1 MLATFTIAPPGFMV
15 RNACFVKCTAPKR
28 STLRTFCQ
36 SSDVSS
42 SRDLKV
48 ISPALLTTT
57 SSLAKRSI
65 AAFTVPA
72 TCTSEETSHATP
84 SASGAPASRKLAA
97 LLSAA
102 SPFRSAMTTRAPSDP
117 RRLAVA
123 RPIPLAAPVTIA
135 TLSRNRIVRP
145 PTNMRPAGV
154 VGRIDPAP
162 AQIAVMCRSRTG
174 YRAHRLSNTCSLLP
188 ADSRPDSVPRTDSH
202 HSPQRFSRTGSV
214 QGQSGSRGV
223 LYRISSLRSSALH
236 LHDLTLRHHVVVEV
250 CHDPQRASDQQE
262 HDQHAKGERER
273 VVRVVGRRRDVQ
285 EEHEVHPHLRDRE
298 DDKRHW

>member
-123 RPIPLAAPVTIA
+123 RPITLAAPVTIA

-145 PTNMRPAGV
+145 PTNMLPYPGRTRTTRPKG
-154 VGRIDPAP
+154 
-162 AQIAVMCRSRTG
+162 SRDT
-174 YRAHRLSNTCSLLP
+174 
-188 ADSRPDSVPRTDSH
+188 DSVE
-202 HSPQRFSRTGSV
+202 
-214 QGQSGSRGV
+214 GQNGSRGV

-236 LHDLTLRHHVVVEV
+236 LHDLTQRHDVVVEV

>member
-145 PTNMRPAGV
+145 PTNMRPASV
-154 VGRIDPAP
+154 VFRIDPVP
-162 AQIAVMCRSRTG
+162 AQIAVMSRTVERTV
-174 YRAHRLSNTCSLLP
+174 YQSLARFCP
-188 ADSRPDSVPRTDSH
+188 SIAARIPYPGQTRTTRPKDSRDTDSVE
-202 HSPQRFSRTGSV
+202 
-214 QGQSGSRGV
+214 GQNGSRGV
-223 LYRISSLRSSALH
+223 LCRISSLRSSALH
-236 LHDLTLRHHVVVEV
+236 LHDLTQRHHVVVEV
-250 CHDPQRASDQQE
+250 CHDPQRAADQQE

-298 DDKRHW
+298 DNKRHW

>member
-15 RNACFVKCTAPKR
+15 RNACLVKCTAPKR

-57 SSLAKRSI
+57 SSRAKRSI

-72 TCTSEETSHATP
+72 TCTSDDTSHATP

-102 SPFRSAMTTRAPSDP
+102 SPFRSAMTTRAPSDA

-123 RPIPLAAPVTIA
+123 RPIPLAAPVTMA

-154 VGRIDPAP
+154 VGRTAP

-174 YRAHRLSNTCSLLP
+174 IIERTVYQTLARFCPPIAARIPYPGRTRTTRP
-188 ADSRPDSVPRTDSH
+188 KGSRD
-202 HSPQRFSRTGSV
+202 TGSV

-236 LHDLTLRHHVVVEV
+236 LHDLTQRHHVVVEV

-298 DDKRHW
+298 DNKRHW